1 MRIAMKLGAAVLA
14 LCAMN
19 VGASAISPAENRIN
33 RYAQGPLP
41 DCASPAVLGEVVGG
55 FQSREDIYWG
65 SGLRIGGFDHV
76 RQRSLRPWGPDFVPR
91 RFCTARA
98 HFNDGR
104 PRHVNYFV
112 RETIGPLGNSW
123 DVTWCIIGLD
133 RHRTY
138 APNCEQA
145 TPW

>member
-112 RETIGPLGNSW
+112 RETIGPLGNLSL
-123 DVTWCIIGLD
+123 IHI
-133 RHRTY
+133 
-138 APNCEQA
+138 
-145 TPW
+145 